1 MQEDVYRGDGLNL
14 YAYCANNPVMYYE
27 PSGYGKKN
35 NIKLCLN
42 VKTEPGSSSEEN
54 FNLVKPE
61 AAVTGSKKHGINW
74 KEGPARAKATGNP
87 QGQWAKSDLDYATKM
102 ANTLKPGE
110 SAYFNL
116 PEGFKSIVHM
126 PDGSTQPATQM
137 WIRNN
142 GTGTWHGYPM
152 R

>member
-1 MQEDVYRGDGLNL
+1 MQDEAGSTLFLLDKDHEIQKTYRYDAFGIIF
-14 YAYCANNPVMYYE
+14 M
-27 PSGYGKKN
+27 
-35 NIKLCLN
+35 LCLN

-74 KEGPARAKATGNP
+74 KDGPARAKATGNP

-110 SAYFNL
+110 SACFNL
-116 PEGFKSIVHM
+116 PEGSKSIVHM

-142 GTGTWHGYPM
+142 GTSTWHGYPM